1 MQRLYSKKNNLIF
14 FLTVVF
20 LFKPVHLFAEDAIEI
35 DLGNNTQS
43 SSKTPQLNKTQII
56 PQKTSIGSQDENNQG
71 RKIGSVINNSTTYVE
86 NIFIKADEKNN
97 SVEIVG
103 LNLPKPLVEKTGS
116 SKLLLKFIKTDL
128 KIPKQISGNG
138 GIVKSIRSSIHGT
151 TAWVVLDVNNS
162 PGYSVTKIAEGFSIV
177 FNVHNEDI
185 NAAIKEKPINN
196 NNELA
201 NASDNVKSLSD
212 KKSISRLIDTSI
224 KPLEKAV
231 QLIFTLDGSV
241 KYTVRK
247 LAQPEKLVIR
257 FHDTKLNINEKT
269 KKYQNDDMEL
279 QKGGLILME
288 MRQIGPVFS
297 PISEAI
303 LTLAPGT
310 TNQIDRDLNQI
321 VVTLTAP
328 QRIEKLIEKR
338 GNINQLV
345 TMDIE
350 SADINAV
357 IKTLA
362 SEAGFDIDLVSG
374 NLTGTINE
382 KFKSVPFKTVLAV
395 LLSPGGY
402 DYELQGNTI
411 RIGPQAVIR
420 STKAIMPH
428 VTELLSPSGGMTP
441 AQFDTLV
448 RSILKATNAVTSTV
462 DPVRNVLI
470 LNGTAA
476 DIEDYKN
483 TIKDLKLDESTNSD
497 RITRI
502 VKLNYADPAQ
512 MIAIMTPY
520 LTPVGKVQSD
530 PRTNNLIIWEVAS
543 NMGVLLELIKEVD
556 VKSPQVL
563 IESNIFELD
572 TENDLDMGV
581 NWNVS
586 RTIGDPTINGSLNQ
600 PPQSGNNPGAFTF
613 GTLRSGLNISGTIQA
628 LETHKKGKIVSRP
641 RIATA
646 SGIAAEINVVENI
659 IYQNST
665 QTITPGGVITNQTTY
680 STLALPIDLKVTPR
694 INDDGR
700 ITTIINANVTSQ
712 TGAAQGTGP
721 PPTSVETATTTL
733 TTKNGE
739 TIVIGGLMRELL
751 QDTINGIPLLSSI
764 PIIGTLF
771 QEHDKQNTKVELV
784 IFITPTIIED

>member
-1 MQRLYSKKNNLIF
+1 MPKLYSKKNNLLF
-14 FLTVVF
+14 FLIIIYLLKTVQV
-20 LFKPVHLFAEDAIEI
+20 FAEDAIEI
-35 DLGNNTQS
+35 DLGSNPQS
-43 SSKTPQLNKTQII
+43 NSKASQPSKQQTVNIQSGKEIESNAKNKL
-56 PQKTSIGSQDENNQG
+56 
-71 RKIGSVINNSTTYVE
+71 TYVG
-86 NIFIKADEKNN
+86 NINIKADEKNN
-97 SVEIVG
+97 FVEIKG
-103 LNLPKPLVEKTGS
+103 MNLSKPSIEKTGT
-116 SKLLLKFIKTDL
+116 SKLLLKFLKTDL
-128 KIPKQISGNG
+128 RIPKQITGTG
-138 GIVKSIRSSIHGT
+138 GIIKSIRSSIHGT
-151 TAWVVLDVNNS
+151 TAWIVLDVNNNS
-162 PGYSVTKIAEGFSIV
+162 LKYNVQKITDGYSVVFS
-177 FNVHNEDI
+177 DY
-185 NAAIKEKPINN
+185 NAVANNKEKSLNN
-196 NNELA
+196 ISGIGTESDTA
-201 NASDNVKSLSD
+201 NVTSD
-212 KKSISRLIDTSI
+212 KKGISRLIDSSI
-224 KPLEKAV
+224 KPLEKGV
-231 QLIFTLDGSV
+231 QLILTLDGSV

-257 FHDTKLNINEKT
+257 FHDTKLNINEKS
-269 KKYQNDDMEL
+269 KKFQNDDVEL
-279 QKGGLILME
+279 QKGGLLLLE
-288 MRQIGPVFS
+288 MRQIGPAFS

-321 VVTLTAP
+321 VITLTAP
-328 QRIEKLIEKR
+328 ARIEKLVEKR

-357 IKTLA
+357 LKTLA
-362 SEAGFDIDLVSG
+362 SEAGFDVDLVNG
-374 NLTGTINE
+374 NLAGTVNE
-382 KFKSVPFKTVLAV
+382 KFKSVPLKTVLAV

-411 RIGPQAVIR
+411 RIGPQATIK

-441 AQFDTLV
+441 AQFDSLV

-470 LNGTAA
+470 LNGTVA

-502 VKLNYADPAQ
+502 VKLNYADPGQ
-512 MIAIMTPY
+512 MIAIMSPY

-563 IESNIFELD
+563 IESNIIELD

-586 RTIGDPTINGSLNQ
+586 RSVGDPTINGSLNQ
-600 PPQSGNNPGAFTF
+600 PPISGNNPGAFTF
-613 GTLRSGLNISGTIQA
+613 GTLRSGVNISATLQA
-628 LETHKKGKIVSRP
+628 LETHKMGKIISRP

-659 IYQNST
+659 VYATTAQSVGL
-665 QTITPGGVITNQTTY
+665 GGVITNTTTY
-680 STLALPIDLKVTPR
+680 TTLPLPVDLKVTPR

-700 ITTIINANVTSQ
+700 ITTIINANITSQ
-712 TGAAQGTGP
+712 SGPAQPSAP
-721 PPTSVETATTTL
+721 PPTTVESATTTL

-739 TIVIGGLMRELL
+739 TIVIGGLVREIS
-751 QDTINGIPLLSSI
+751 QDTINGVPLLSSI

-771 QEHDKQNTKVELV
+771 QEHDKQVTKAELI
-784 IFITPTIIED
+784 IFITPTVIED